1 MKDLLRSCR
10 DLLRVAWQEHPLK
23 IMTAVLLEVLA
34 GLAWPLV
41 AVALSAS
48 VDAATRRDLSAATIA
63 GLVIGLGMVGV
74 LVLGHFAFATY
85 FEIAEAATISMDAE
99 LMRLVN
105 GSARLDH
112 HERPEYA
119 DKITVLRRELG
130 GLIRGMQGL
139 LSMLT
144 LTVSLGVTAVLLGF
158 VNPWL
163 LLLPLVG
170 VPSVLAGRRATAII
184 DRGKE
189 ASAADTRAS
198 WHLFHLATRSTP
210 AKELRVLRL
219 QEEIRRRNASLWD
232 GAGRTLLVAE
242 RRATLL
248 TTAGQ
253 LIFALGYV
261 IAVFVVVRQ
270 AVAGHSSVGDVILVI
285 TLAVQVNQQ
294 VSRGVEELRNLQQIA
309 HGLTRLRWLRQLIA
323 DQEPPL
329 ADVPVPAALRTGIE
343 LRGVDFVYPGT
354 DRPVLTDVN
363 LLLPAGATVAIVGEN
378 GSGKTTLVKL
388 LCRFYEATGGVITVD
403 SVDLQRLPLDGW
415 RDRIAAGF
423 QDFVRFEL
431 LARQTIG
438 VGDLPRLDDEPAV
451 RAALDRAHASDVIDR
466 LNEGLA
472 TPLGRSY
479 TDGAEL
485 SGGQWQKLALGRA
498 MMRESPLLLVLD
510 EPTAALD
517 AQAEHQLFEQYA
529 ANARRVGRDTG
540 AITVLVSHR
549 FSTVRVADLIVVVAD
564 GSIAESGSHDTL
576 MAARG
581 LYAELYDLQAAAFQP
596 Q

>member
-1 MKDLLRSCR
+1 MRDVLRSYR
-10 DLLRVAWQEHPLK
+10 DLLRMAWREHPLK
-23 IMTAVLLEVLA
+23 IMTAVLLELLGGLA
-34 GLAWPLV
+34 GPLV
-41 AVALSAS
+41 AVALR
-48 VDAATRRDLSAATIA
+48 AATEAATTRDISAATTA
-63 GLVIGLGMVGV
+63 GLVIGVGV
-74 LVLGHFAFATY
+74 IGLLLLSHFAYFAFAETS
-85 FEIAEAATISMDAE
+85 EAAAIGMEAE
-99 LMRLVN
+99 LMTLVN

-130 GLIRGMQGL
+130 GLQDGVQGL
-139 LSMLT
+139 LQMLT
-144 LTVSLGVTAVLLGF
+144 LTVSLGVTAVLLAF

-163 LLLPLVG
+163 LLLPVMA
-170 VPSVLAGRRATAII
+170 VPSVLASRRATAIV

-198 WHLFHLATRSTP
+198 WHLFHLATRGAP

-219 QEEIRRRNASLWD
+219 QEEIRRRNARLWD
-232 GAGRTLLVAE
+232 SAGRTLLVAE

-248 TTAGQ
+248 TAAGQ

-261 IAVFVVVRQ
+261 IAVLIVVRQ
-270 AVAGHSSVGDVILVI
+270 AVAGHSGVGDVILVI
-285 TLAVQVNQQ
+285 TLAAQVNGQ
-294 VSRGVEELRNLQQIA
+294 VGAAVLQLRNLQQVA

-323 DQEPPL
+323 NQQPPP
-329 ADVPVPAALRTGIE
+329 ADVPVPHALRTGIE
-343 LRGVDFVYPGT
+343 LRDVDFAYPGT
-354 DRPVLTDVN
+354 DRPVLTGVN
-363 LLLPAGATVAIVGEN
+363 LFLPAGSTVAIVGEN

-388 LCRFYEATGGVITVD
+388 LCRFYEATSGVITVD
-403 SVDLQRLPLDGW
+403 SVDLRRLPLDGW

-438 VGDLPRLDDEPAV
+438 LGDLPLLDDEPAV
-451 RAALDRAHASDVIDR
+451 RAALDRAHAGDVIDR
-466 LNEGLA
+466 LDDGLA
-472 TPLGRSY
+472 TQLGRSH

-498 MMRESPLLLVLD
+498 MMRKSPLLLILD

-517 AQAEHQLFEQYA
+517 AEAEHQLFEQYA

-549 FSTVRVADLIVVVAD
+549 FSTVRMADLIVVVAD
-564 GSIAESGSHDTL
+564 GRIAESGSHDTL
-576 MAARG
+576 MAAHG